1 VEAMMDYPLL
11 LTNFMQHAARYYPT
25 KEIVSVYATGTFR
38 YTYADWYKR
47 TSRLAHALKAL
58 GIGKGDRVASFSLNN
73 HRHLELY
80 FGVPGMG
87 AVLHT
92 LNIRLSAEN
101 LVYIINHAE
110 DRILFID
117 EDVYFLIEPLKD
129 QLRTIEKY
137 VIMSQSGVMPQTSLT
152 PVVLYD
158 DLIKEYPENYDFPMD
173 RDENEPCL
181 ICYTSATTG
190 DPKGVVYSH
199 RGLVLHSLTTC
210 VALGMQEKDC
220 AMHIVPMFHA
230 NAWGAPFACTMNGM
244 KQVLPG
250 RQILDM
256 AALCRIIVDERVSFS
271 CGVPTI
277 WIMLHNYLEQGGVH
291 DFSTIRNFFS
301 GGSAL
306 PRHLIESFEKKYG
319 VILSQGYGATETSP
333 VVTLSVPKSY
343 MEMLSVDEKIDIRAT
358 AGMPIPVLDVKLVGM
373 ETGRE
378 VRMDG
383 SEMGEILVRGPWIAS
398 EYYKAPQQ
406 SAATFRDGWFHTGDI
421 GTINPEGYIT
431 LVDRTKDLIKS
442 AGEWISSIDL
452 ENTIMGFSKVLEA
465 AVISLP
471 DDKWQERPL
480 ACVVPKPE
488 AAGSITKEEI
498 QNYLKDKVAKWW
510 IPDEIVFLT
519 EIPKTSVGKFNKKK
533 LRETILPDI
542 LKKRGKL

>member
-1 VEAMMDYPLL
+1 MMDYPLL
-11 LTNFMQHAARYYPT
+11 LTNFMQHAARYYPA

-47 TSRLAHALKAL
+47 TSQLAGALRYL
-58 GIGKGDRVASFSLNN
+58 GIKKGDRVASFSLNN

-80 FGVPGMG
+80 FGVPCMG

-117 EDVYFLIEPLKD
+117 EDVYFLLEPIKD
-129 QLRTIEKY
+129 QLKTIEKY
-137 VIMSQSGVMPQTSLT
+137 VIMSQSGMMPQTTLS

-158 DLIKEYPENYDFPMD
+158 ALIRDFPETYDFPVD
-173 RDENEPCL
+173 RDENEPSL

-199 RGLVLHSLTTC
+199 RGLVIHSYATGF
-210 VALGMQEKDC
+210 ALGIQEKDC
-220 AMHIVPMFHA
+220 ALHIVPMFHA
-230 NAWGAPFACTMNGM
+230 NAWGAPFASTMCGM

-256 AALCRIIVDERVSFS
+256 AALCRIIAEETVTFS

-277 WIMLHNYLEQGGVH
+277 WIMLHSYLENGGDH
-291 DFSTIRNFFS
+291 DFSSIRHLFS

-319 VILSQGYGATETSP
+319 LILAQGYGATETSP
-333 VVTLSVPKSY
+333 VVTLSIPKSY
-343 MEMLSVDEKIDIRAT
+343 METMTVDEKIDIRTT
-358 AGMPIPVLDVKLVGM
+358 AGMPMAGLDVKLINTD
-373 ETGRE
+373 TGKE

-383 SEMGEILVRGPWIAS
+383 REMGEIIVRGPWIAG
-398 EYYKAPQQ
+398 EYYKDPKQ
-406 SAATFRDGWFHTGDI
+406 SAITFKDGWFHTADI
-421 GTINPEGYIT
+421 GTINKEGYIS
-431 LVDRTKDLIKS
+431 LVDRTKDLVKS

-452 ENTIMGFSKVLEA
+452 ENAIMGFHKVLEA

-480 ACVVPKPE
+480 ACVVPKLDS
-488 AAGSITKEEI
+488 ANTITKEEI
-498 QNYLKDKVAKWW
+498 QVYLKDKVAKWW
-510 IPDEIVFLT
+510 IPDEIVLMQDL
-519 EIPKTSVGKFNKKK
+519 PKTSVGKFNKKK
-533 LRETILPDI
+533 LRETIIPDI
-542 LKKRGKL
+542 LKKRGKT

>member
-1 VEAMMDYPLL
+1 MMDYPLL
-11 LTNFMQHAARYYPT
+11 LTNFMQHAATYYPT

-47 TSRLAHALKAL
+47 TSQLAGALRSL
-58 GIGKGDRVASFSLNN
+58 GIKKGDRVASFSLNN
-73 HRHLELY
+73 HRHMELY
-80 FGVPGMG
+80 FGVPCMG

-117 EDVYFLIEPLKD
+117 EDVYFLIEPFKD
-129 QLRTIEKY
+129 QLKTIEKY
-137 VIMSQSGVMPQTSLT
+137 VIMSQSGVMPTTTLS

-158 DLIKEYPENYDFPMD
+158 DLIKDFPETYDFPVD

-199 RGLVLHSLTTC
+199 RGLVLHSFATG
-210 VALGMQEKDC
+210 VAMGIQEKDC
-220 AMHIVPMFHA
+220 ALHIVPMFHA
-230 NAWGAPFACTMNGM
+230 NAWGAPFVCTMCGM

-256 AALCRIIVDERVSFS
+256 AALCRIIAEEKVAFS

-277 WIMLHNYLEQGGVH
+277 WIMLHSYLEQGGAH
-291 DFSTIRNFFS
+291 DFSSIRYLFS
-301 GGSAL
+301 GGSAM

-319 VILSQGYGATETSP
+319 VILAQGYGATETSP
-333 VVTLSVPKSY
+333 VVTLSIPKSY
-343 MEMLSVDEKIDIRAT
+343 METKSVDEKIDIRAT
-358 AGMPIPVLDVKLVGM
+358 AGMPIPGLDVKLVNT
-373 ETGRE
+373 ETGKE
-378 VRMDG
+378 ARMDG
-383 SEMGEILVRGPWIAS
+383 KEMGEILVRGPWIAG
-398 EYYKAPQQ
+398 EYYKNPKQ
-406 SAATFRDGWFHTGDI
+406 SAITFPDGWFHTGDI
-421 GTINPEGYIT
+421 GTMSKEGYIS

-452 ENTIMGFSKVLEA
+452 ENAIMGFHKVLEA

-480 ACVVPKPE
+480 ACVVPQPD
-488 AAGSITKEEI
+488 AAKTITKEEI
-498 QNYLKDKVAKWW
+498 QAYLKDKVAKWW
-510 IPDEIVFLT
+510 IPEEIVFLP
-519 EIPKTSVGKFNKKK
+519 ELPKTSVGKFNKKK
-533 LRETILPDI
+533 LRETVIPDI
-542 LKKRGKL
+542 LKKRGKA

>member
-1 VEAMMDYPLL
+1 MMNYPLL
-11 LTNFMQHAARYYPT
+11 LTNFMQYAARYYPT

-47 TSRLAHALKAL
+47 TCQLAGALRSL
-58 GIGKGDRVASFSLNN
+58 GIKKGDRVASFSLNN
-73 HRHLELY
+73 HRHMELY
-80 FGVPGMG
+80 FGVPCMG

-92 LNIRLSAEN
+92 LNIRLSAEH

-117 EDVYFLIEPLKD
+117 EDVYFLIEPYKD
-129 QLRTIEKY
+129 QLKTIEKY
-137 VIMSQSGVMPQTSLT
+137 VIMSQTGVMPPTTLS

-158 DLIKEYPENYDFPMD
+158 DLIKEYPESYNFPVD

-199 RGLVLHSLTTC
+199 RGLVMHSFATGVTMG
-210 VALGMQEKDC
+210 VQEKDC
-220 AMHIVPMFHA
+220 ALHIVPMFHA
-230 NAWGAPFACTMNGM
+230 NAWGAPFVCTLRGM

-256 AALCRIIVDERVSFS
+256 ASLCRIIAEEKVTFS

-277 WIMLHNYLEQGGVH
+277 WIMLHSYLEQGGAH
-291 DFSTIRNFFS
+291 DFSSIRYLFS
-301 GGSAL
+301 GGSAM
-306 PRHLIESFEKKYG
+306 PRHLIESYEQKYG
-319 VILSQGYGATETSP
+319 VMLAQGYGATETSP
-333 VVTLSVPKSY
+333 VVTLSIPKSY
-343 MEMLSVDEKIDIRAT
+343 METQSVDENIDIRAT
-358 AGMPIPVLDVKLVGM
+358 AGMPIPGLDVKLINT
-373 ETGRE
+373 ETGNE

-383 SEMGEILVRGPWIAS
+383 KEMGEILVRGPWIAS
-398 EYYKAPQQ
+398 EYYKNPKQ
-406 SAATFRDGWFHTGDI
+406 SAITYRDGWFHTGDI
-421 GTINPEGYIT
+421 GTMNKEGYIS

-452 ENTIMGFSKVLEA
+452 ENAIMGFPKVLEA

-480 ACVVPKPE
+480 ACVVPQPD
-488 AAGSITKEEI
+488 AAKTITKEEI
-498 QNYLKDKVAKWW
+498 QDYLKDKVAKWW
-510 IPDEIVFLT
+510 IPDEIVFMQ

-533 LRETILPDI
+533 LRETVIPDI
-542 LKKRGKL
+542 LKKRGKA

>member
-1 VEAMMDYPLL
+1 MMNYPLL

-38 YTYADWYKR
+38 YTYADWYNR
-47 TSRLAHALKAL
+47 TCQLARALHSL
-58 GIGKGDRVASFSLNN
+58 GIKKGDRVASFSLNN
-73 HRHLELY
+73 HRHMELY
-80 FGVPGMG
+80 FGVPCMG

-117 EDVYFLIEPLKD
+117 EDVYFLIEPFKD
-129 QLRTIEKY
+129 QLKTIEKY
-137 VIMSQSGVMPQTSLT
+137 VIMSQTGVMPSTTLS

-158 DLIKEYPENYDFPMD
+158 DLIKEYPESYDFPLD

-199 RGLVLHSLTTC
+199 RGLVLHSFATGI
-210 VALGMQEKDC
+210 VMGVQENDC
-220 AMHIVPMFHA
+220 MLHIVPMFHA
-230 NAWGAPFACTMNGM
+230 NAWGAPFVCTLRGM

-256 AALCRIIVDERVSFS
+256 TVLCRIIAEEKVTFS

-277 WIMLHNYLEQGGVH
+277 WIMLHSYLENGGAH
-291 DFSTIRNFFS
+291 DFSSIRRLFS
-301 GGSAL
+301 GGSAM

-319 VILSQGYGATETSP
+319 VIVAQGYGATETSP
-333 VVTLSVPKSY
+333 VVTLSIPKSY
-343 MEMLSVDEKIDIRAT
+343 METLSVDEKIDIRTT
-358 AGMPIPVLDVKLVGM
+358 AGMPIPGLDVKLINTQ
-373 ETGRE
+373 TGKE

-383 SEMGEILVRGPWIAS
+383 KEMGEILVRGPWIAS
-398 EYYKAPQQ
+398 EYYKNPEQ
-406 SAATFRDGWFHTGDI
+406 SAVTFPDGWFHTGDI
-421 GTINPEGYIT
+421 GTMSKEGYIS

-452 ENTIMGFSKVLEA
+452 ENVIMGFSKVLEA
-465 AVISLP
+465 AVISMP
-471 DDKWQERPL
+471 DEKWQERPL
-480 ACVVPKPE
+480 ACVVPQPE
-488 AAGSITKEEI
+488 AAKTITKEEI
-498 QNYLKDKVAKWW
+498 QDYLKDKVAKWW
-510 IPDEIVFLT
+510 IPDEIVFMQEL
-519 EIPKTSVGKFNKKK
+519 PKTSVGKFDKKK
-533 LRETILPDI
+533 LRVTVIPDI
-542 LKKRGKL
+542 LKKRGNV

>member
-1 VEAMMDYPLL
+1 MMDYPLL

-47 TSRLAHALKAL
+47 TSQLAGALRSL
-58 GIGKGDRVASFSLNN
+58 GIKKGDRVASFSLNN
-73 HRHLELY
+73 HRHMELY
-80 FGVPGMG
+80 FGVPCMG

-117 EDVYFLIEPLKD
+117 EDVYFLIEPFKD
-129 QLRTIEKY
+129 QLKTIEKY
-137 VIMSQSGVMPQTSLT
+137 VIMSQSGVMPPTTLS

-158 DLIKEYPENYDFPMD
+158 DLIKEYPESYDFPVD

-199 RGLVLHSLTTC
+199 RGLVIHSFATG
-210 VALGMQEKDC
+210 VAMGIQEKDC
-220 AMHIVPMFHA
+220 ALHIVPMFHA
-230 NAWGAPFACTMNGM
+230 NAWGAPFVCTMRGM

-256 AALCRIIVDERVSFS
+256 AALCRIIAEEKVTFS

-277 WIMLHNYLEQGGVH
+277 WIMLHSYLEQGGAH
-291 DFSTIRNFFS
+291 DFSSIRDLFS
-301 GGSAL
+301 GGSAM

-333 VVTLSVPKSY
+333 VVTLSIPKSY
-343 MEMLSVDEKIDIRAT
+343 METLSVDEKIDIRAT
-358 AGMPIPVLDVKLVGM
+358 AGMPIPGLDVKLVNT
-373 ETGRE
+373 ETGKE
-378 VRMDG
+378 ARMDG
-383 SEMGEILVRGPWIAS
+383 KEMGEILVRGPWIAS
-398 EYYKAPQQ
+398 EYYKDPKQ
-406 SAATFRDGWFHTGDI
+406 SAITFSDGWFHTGDI
-421 GTINPEGYIT
+421 GTMSKEGYIS

-452 ENTIMGFSKVLEA
+452 ENAIMGFSKVLEA

-471 DDKWQERPL
+471 DEKWQERPM
-480 ACVVPKPE
+480 ACVVPQPD
-488 AAGSITKEEI
+488 AAKTITKEEI
-498 QNYLKDKVAKWW
+498 QAYLKDKVAKWW
-510 IPDEIVFLT
+510 IPDEIVFMQ

-533 LRETILPDI
+533 LRETIIPDI
-542 LKKRGKL
+542 LKKRGKA

>member
-1 VEAMMDYPLL
+1 MMNYPLL
-11 LTNFMQHAARYYPT
+11 LTNFMQYAARYYPT

-47 TSRLAHALKAL
+47 TCQLAGALRSL
-58 GIGKGDRVASFSLNN
+58 GIKKGDRVASFSLNN
-73 HRHLELY
+73 HRHMELY
-80 FGVPGMG
+80 FGVPCMG

-92 LNIRLSAEN
+92 LNIRLSAEH

-117 EDVYFLIEPLKD
+117 EDVYFLIEPYKD
-129 QLRTIEKY
+129 QLKTIEKY
-137 VIMSQSGVMPQTSLT
+137 VIMSQTGVMPPTTLS

-158 DLIKEYPENYDFPMD
+158 DLIKEYPESYDFPVD

-199 RGLVLHSLTTC
+199 RGLVMHSFATGVTMG
-210 VALGMQEKDC
+210 VQEKDC
-220 AMHIVPMFHA
+220 ALHIVPMFHA
-230 NAWGAPFACTMNGM
+230 NAWGAPFVCTLRGM

-256 AALCRIIVDERVSFS
+256 SSLCRIIAEEKVTFS

-277 WIMLHNYLEQGGVH
+277 WIMLHSYLEQGGAH
-291 DFSTIRNFFS
+291 DFSSIRYLFS
-301 GGSAL
+301 GGSAM
-306 PRHLIESFEKKYG
+306 PRHLIESYEQKYG
-319 VILSQGYGATETSP
+319 VMLAQGYGATETSP
-333 VVTLSVPKSY
+333 VVTLSIPKSY
-343 MEMLSVDEKIDIRAT
+343 METRSVDENIDIRAT
-358 AGMPIPVLDVKLVGM
+358 AGMPIPGLDVKLVNT
-373 ETGRE
+373 ETGNE

-383 SEMGEILVRGPWIAS
+383 QEMGEILVRGPWIAS
-398 EYYKAPQQ
+398 EYYKNPKQ
-406 SAATFRDGWFHTGDI
+406 SAITYRDGWFHTGDI
-421 GTINPEGYIT
+421 GTMNKEGYIS

-452 ENTIMGFSKVLEA
+452 ENAIMGFPKVLEA

-480 ACVVPKPE
+480 ACVVPQPD
-488 AAGSITKEEI
+488 AAKTITKEEI
-498 QNYLKDKVAKWW
+498 QDYLKDKVAKWW
-510 IPDEIVFLT
+510 IPDEIVFMQEL
-519 EIPKTSVGKFNKKK
+519 PKTSVGKFNKKK
-533 LRETILPDI
+533 LRETVIPDI
-542 LKKRGKL
+542 LKKRGKA

>member
-1 VEAMMDYPLL
+1 MMNYPLL
-11 LTNFMQHAARYYPT
+11 LTNFMQHAATYYPT

-47 TSRLAHALKAL
+47 TSQLAGALRSLDIK
-58 GIGKGDRVASFSLNN
+58 KGDRVASFSLNN
-73 HRHLELY
+73 HRHMELY
-80 FGVPGMG
+80 FGVPCMG

-117 EDVYFLIEPLKD
+117 EDVYFLIEPFKD
-129 QLRTIEKY
+129 QLKTIEKY
-137 VIMSQSGVMPQTSLT
+137 VIMSQSGVMPPTTLS

-158 DLIKEYPENYDFPMD
+158 DLIKDFPETYDFPVD

-199 RGLVLHSLTTC
+199 RGLVLHSFATG
-210 VALGMQEKDC
+210 VALGIQERDC
-220 AMHIVPMFHA
+220 ALHIVPMFHA
-230 NAWGAPFACTMNGM
+230 NAWGVPFACTMCGM

-256 AALCRIIVDERVSFS
+256 AALCRIIAEEKVAIS
-271 CGVPTI
+271 CGVPTV
-277 WIMLHNYLEQGGVH
+277 WIMLHSYLENGGGH
-291 DFSTIRNFFS
+291 DFASVRQFFS
-301 GGSAL
+301 GGSAM

-319 VILSQGYGATETSP
+319 LIMSQGYGATETSP
-333 VVTLSVPKSY
+333 VVTLSIPKSY
-343 MEMLSVDEKIDIRAT
+343 METMSVDEKFDIRTT
-358 AGMPIPVLDVKLVGM
+358 AGMPVAGLDVKLVNT
-373 ETGRE
+373 ETGKE

-383 SEMGEILVRGPWIAS
+383 KEMGEILVRGPWIAN
-398 EYYKAPQQ
+398 EYYKNPKQ
-406 SAATFRDGWFHTGDI
+406 SAITFPDGWFHTGDI
-421 GTINPEGYIT
+421 GTMNKEGYIS

-452 ENTIMGFSKVLEA
+452 ENAIMGFPKVLEA
-465 AVISLP
+465 AIISLP

-480 ACVVPKPE
+480 ACVVPQPD
-488 AAGSITKEEI
+488 AAKTITKEEI
-498 QNYLKDKVAKWW
+498 QAYLKDKVAKWW
-510 IPDEIVFLT
+510 IPDEIVFMQEL
-519 EIPKTSVGKFNKKK
+519 PKTSVG
-533 LRETILPDI
+533 
-542 LKKRGKL
+542 

>member
-1 VEAMMDYPLL
+1 MMDYPLL

-47 TSRLAHALKAL
+47 TSQLAGALRSL
-58 GIGKGDRVASFSLNN
+58 GIKKGDRVASFSLNN
-73 HRHLELY
+73 HRHMELY
-80 FGVPGMG
+80 FGVPCMG

-117 EDVYFLIEPLKD
+117 EDVYFLIEPFKD
-129 QLRTIEKY
+129 QLKTIEKY
-137 VIMSQSGVMPQTSLT
+137 VIMSQSGVMPPTTLS

-158 DLIKEYPENYDFPMD
+158 DLIKEYPESYDFPVD

-199 RGLVLHSLTTC
+199 RGLVIHSFATG
-210 VALGMQEKDC
+210 VAMGIQEKDC
-220 AMHIVPMFHA
+220 ALHIVPMFHA
-230 NAWGAPFACTMNGM
+230 NAWGAPFVCTMRGM

-256 AALCRIIVDERVSFS
+256 AALCRIIAEEKVTFS

-277 WIMLHNYLEQGGVH
+277 WIMLHSYLEQGGAH
-291 DFSTIRNFFS
+291 DFSSIRDLFS
-301 GGSAL
+301 GGSAM

-333 VVTLSVPKSY
+333 VVTLSIPKSY
-343 MEMLSVDEKIDIRAT
+343 METLSVDEKIDIRAT
-358 AGMPIPVLDVKLVGM
+358 AGMPIPGLDVKLVNT
-373 ETGRE
+373 ETGKE
-378 VRMDG
+378 ARMDG
-383 SEMGEILVRGPWIAS
+383 KEMGEILVRGPWIAS
-398 EYYKAPQQ
+398 EYYKDPKQ
-406 SAATFRDGWFHTGDI
+406 SAITFSDGWFHTGDI
-421 GTINPEGYIT
+421 GTMSKEGYIS

-452 ENTIMGFSKVLEA
+452 ENAIMGFSKVLEA

-471 DDKWQERPL
+471 DEKWQERPM
-480 ACVVPKPE
+480 ACVVPQPD
-488 AAGSITKEEI
+488 AAKTITKEEI
-498 QNYLKDKVAKWW
+498 QAYLKDKVAKWW
-510 IPDEIVFLT
+510 IPDEIVFMQEL
-519 EIPKTSVGKFNKKK
+519 PKTSVGKFDKKK
-533 LRETILPDI
+533 LRETIIPDI
-542 LKKRGKL
+542 LKKRGKA

>member
-1 VEAMMDYPLL
+1 MMNYPLL
-11 LTNFMQHAARYYPT
+11 LTNFMQHAAKYYPG
-25 KEIVSVYATGTFR
+25 KEIVSVYTTGTFR

-47 TSRLAHALKAL
+47 TCQLAGALRAF
-58 GIGKGDRVASFSLNN
+58 GIQKGDRVASFSLNN

-80 FGVPGMG
+80 FGVPCMG

-92 LNIRLSAEN
+92 LNIRLSVEH

-117 EDVYFLIEPLKD
+117 EDVYFLIEPFKD
-129 QLRTIEKY
+129 QLKTVELY
-137 VIMSQSGVMPQTSLT
+137 VILSQSGVMPQTTLS

-158 DLIKEYPENYDFPMD
+158 DWIKDYPEEYDFPVD
-173 RDENEPCL
+173 RDENDPCL

-199 RGLVLHSLTTC
+199 RGLVTHSFTTGL
-210 VALGMQEKDC
+210 VMGIQEKDC
-220 AMHIVPMFHA
+220 ALHIVPMFHA
-230 NAWGAPFACTMNGM
+230 NAWGAPFVCTLCGM

-256 AALCRIIVDERVSFS
+256 AALCRIIAEEKVTFS

-277 WIMLHNYLEQGGVH
+277 WIMLHNYLEQGGAH
-291 DFSTIRNFFS
+291 DFSSVDNFFS

-333 VVTLSVPKSY
+333 VVTLSIPKSY
-343 MEMLSVDEKIDIRAT
+343 MQSLSTDEKIDIRTT
-358 AGMPIPVLDVKLVGM
+358 AGLPVPGLDVKLISL
-373 ETGRE
+373 ETGKE
-378 VRMDG
+378 ALMDG
-383 SEMGEILVRGPWIAS
+383 RDMGEILVRGPWIAG
-398 EYYKAPQQ
+398 EYYKNPQQ
-406 SAATFRDGWFHTGDI
+406 SAVTFKDGWFHTGDI
-421 GTINPEGYIT
+421 GIMNPEGYLT

-452 ENTIMGFSKVLEA
+452 ENAIMGFSGVLEA

-471 DDKWQERPL
+471 DVKWQERPL
-480 ACVVPKPE
+480 ACVVLRPE
-488 AAGSITKEEI
+488 AAGTVTREDI
-498 QNYLKDKVAKWW
+498 QGYLKDKVAKWW
-510 IPDEIVFLT
+510 IPDEIVFLQ
-519 EIPKTSVGKFNKKK
+519 ELPKTSVGKFDKKK
-533 LRETILPDI
+533 LRATVLPDI
-542 LKKRGKL
+542 LKDRDKA

>member
-1 VEAMMDYPLL
+1 MMDYPLL
-11 LTNFMQHAARYYPT
+11 LTNFMQHAAKYYPN

-47 TSRLAHALKAL
+47 TSQLAGALRSL
-58 GIGKGDRVASFSLNN
+58 GIKKGDRVASFSLNN
-73 HRHLELY
+73 HRHMELY
-80 FGVPGMG
+80 FGVPCMG

-117 EDVYFLIEPLKD
+117 EDVYFLIEPFKD
-129 QLRTIEKY
+129 QLKTIEKY
-137 VIMSQSGVMPQTSLT
+137 VIMSQSGVMPTTTLS

-158 DLIKEYPENYDFPMD
+158 DLIKDFPESYDFPVD

-199 RGLVLHSLTTC
+199 RGLVIHSFATG
-210 VALGMQEKDC
+210 VALGVQEKDC
-220 AMHIVPMFHA
+220 ALHIVPMFHA
-230 NAWGAPFACTMNGM
+230 NAWGAPFACTMCGM

-256 AALCRIIVDERVSFS
+256 AALCRIIAEEKVTFS

-277 WIMLHNYLEQGGVH
+277 WIMLHSYLESGGAH
-291 DFSTIRNFFS
+291 DFSSIRHLFS
-301 GGSAL
+301 GGSAM

-319 VILSQGYGATETSP
+319 VILAQGYGATETSP
-333 VVTLSVPKSY
+333 VVTLSIPKSY
-343 MEMLSVDEKIDIRAT
+343 METLSVDEKIDIRAT
-358 AGMPIPVLDVKLVGM
+358 AGMPIPGLDVKLVSM
-373 ETGRE
+373 ETGKE

-383 SEMGEILVRGPWIAS
+383 KEMGEILVRGPWIAG
-398 EYYKAPQQ
+398 EYYKDPKQ
-406 SAATFRDGWFHTGDI
+406 SAVTFPDGWFHTGDI
-421 GTINPEGYIT
+421 GTMSKEGYIS

-452 ENTIMGFSKVLEA
+452 ENAIMGFPKVLEA

-480 ACVVPKPE
+480 ACVVPQPD
-488 AAGSITKEEI
+488 AAKTITKEEI
-498 QNYLKDKVAKWW
+498 QAYLKDKVAKWW
-510 IPDEIVFLT
+510 IPEEIVFLP
-519 EIPKTSVGKFNKKK
+519 ELPKTSVGKFNKKK
-533 LRETILPDI
+533 LRETIIPDI
-542 LKKRGKL
+542 LKKRGKA

>member
-1 VEAMMDYPLL
+1 MMDYPLL

-47 TSRLAHALKAL
+47 TSQLAGALRSL
-58 GIGKGDRVASFSLNN
+58 GIKKGDRVASFSLNN
-73 HRHLELY
+73 HRHMELY
-80 FGVPGMG
+80 FGVPCMG

-117 EDVYFLIEPLKD
+117 EDVYFLIEPFKD
-129 QLRTIEKY
+129 QLKTVEKY
-137 VIMSQSGVMPQTSLT
+137 VIMSQSGVMPATTLS

-158 DLIKEYPENYDFPMD
+158 DLIKDFPEAYDFPVD

-199 RGLVLHSLTTC
+199 RGLVMHSFVTGG
-210 VALGMQEKDC
+210 VMGVQEKDC
-220 AMHIVPMFHA
+220 ALHIVPMFHA
-230 NAWGAPFACTMNGM
+230 NAWGAPFVCTMRGM

-256 AALCRIIVDERVSFS
+256 AALCRIIAEEKVTFS

-277 WIMLHNYLEQGGVH
+277 WIMLHNYLESGGAH
-291 DFSTIRNFFS
+291 DFSSISKLFS
-301 GGSAL
+301 GGSAM
-306 PRHLIESFEKKYG
+306 PRHLIESYEKKYG
-319 VILSQGYGATETSP
+319 VILAQGYGATETSP
-333 VVTLSVPKSY
+333 VVTLSIPKGY
-343 MEMLSVDEKIDIRAT
+343 METMSVDENIDIRAT
-358 AGMPIPVLDVKLVGM
+358 AGMPIPGLDVKLINT
-373 ETGRE
+373 ETGKE
-378 VRMDG
+378 ARMDG
-383 SEMGEILVRGPWIAS
+383 KEMGEILVRGPWIAS
-398 EYYKAPQQ
+398 EYYKDPKQ
-406 SAATFRDGWFHTGDI
+406 SAITFRDGWFHTADI
-421 GTINPEGYIT
+421 GTMNKEGYIS

-452 ENTIMGFSKVLEA
+452 ENIIMGFDKVLEA
-465 AVISLP
+465 AVIALP

-480 ACVVPKPE
+480 ACVVPAPD
-488 AAGSITKEEI
+488 AASTITKEEI
-498 QNYLKDKVAKWW
+498 QDYLKDKVAKWW
-510 IPDEIVFLT
+510 IPDEIVFMKEL
-519 EIPKTSVGKFNKKK
+519 PKTSVGKFNKKS
-533 LRETILPDI
+533 LRATVIPEI
-542 LKKRGKL
+542 LKKRGRA